1 MASPDSEDPA
11 SQGEKQPI
19 LLDRDTLG
27 HWAHKRIES
36 NSLLEYQAEWNSN
49 SLDGCPGMRAAMRDR
64 GETVWLALAKA
75 RMRRTLA
82 QKEALIVGIVLGVVL
97 LLGFQMLQKFSPR
110 MDRAWVE
117 KRGKALSG

>member
-11 SQGEKQPI
+11 SQGEKQRV

-36 NSLLEYQAEWNSN
+36 NSLLEYQAEWNSS
-49 SLDGCPGMRAAMRDR
+49 SLDGCPGMRAAMRDH
-64 GETVWLALAKA
+64 GETVWLALTKAK
-75 RMRRTLA
+75 MRRMLA
-82 QKEALIVGIVLGVVL
+82 QKEALMVGIMLGVVL
-97 LLGFQMLQKFSPR
+97 LLGLQMLQKFSPR
-110 MDRAWVE
+110 IDKIWEE